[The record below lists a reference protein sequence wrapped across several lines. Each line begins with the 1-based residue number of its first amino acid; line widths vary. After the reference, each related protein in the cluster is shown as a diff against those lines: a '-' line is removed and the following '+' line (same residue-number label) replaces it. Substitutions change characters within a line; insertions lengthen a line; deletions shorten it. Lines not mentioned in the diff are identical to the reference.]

1 MSVRSSR
8 FPSVPI
14 LNLLKAKSSSAKA
27 TLVTTSE
34 ELASLESG
42 STKPVR
48 VFGDNELVDSVVHHE
63 GLADVHLLEL
73 VRSVT
78 GFWNAPEHIASAPR
92 VWAGFERSPFHLI
105 EWIHFFDVPSRPDAP
120 WCIRLSACSTAE
132 SVKPSVGDAEIGSLR
147 KFCIHISA
155 SLARSQS

>member
-78 GFWNAPEHIASAPR
+78 GFWNAPEHIASAPLRFFNTACLGRIREVAISFNR
-92 VWAGFERSPFHLI
+92 VDPFL
-105 EWIHFFDVPSRPDAP
+105 
-120 WCIRLSACSTAE
+120 
-132 SVKPSVGDAEIGSLR
+132 
-147 KFCIHISA
+147 
-155 SLARSQS
+155 